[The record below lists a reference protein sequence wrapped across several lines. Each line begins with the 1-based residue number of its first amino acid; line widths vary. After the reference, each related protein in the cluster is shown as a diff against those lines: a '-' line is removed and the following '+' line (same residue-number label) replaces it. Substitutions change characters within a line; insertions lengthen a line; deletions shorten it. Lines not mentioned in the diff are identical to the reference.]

1 MIVDCRLI
9 DGHSIVQHGEERAV
23 DDSNE
28 LATVSTLSFERS
40 LESHLADFFSRP
52 QDWMEIVTNG
62 DTDVTW
68 ADMFWQRSSLVA
80 TEAIRVVVLIVFFLL
95 RWCSFHHSSSSSK
108 LHQLSVHLFRAL
120 SPY

>member
-1 MIVDCRLI
+1 MIADCRPVH
-9 DGHSIVQHGEERAV
+9 GHSIVQHGEGRAV

-28 LATVSTLSFERS
+28 LATVSTLSIERS

-68 ADMFWQRSSLVA
+68 ADMFWQRSSSVVVA
-80 TEAIRVVVLIVFFLL
+80 TEAIRVVVLIVFFLM
-95 RWCSFHHSSSSSK
+95 R
-108 LHQLSVHLFRAL
+108 
-120 SPY
+120 